1 MAEFRAVGLDELSLS
16 LQEIAEIP
24 EDIQDEMLQAQGNIV
39 ARAQRESAKRY
50 GLYDV
55 ESSKH
60 MADSIKAG
68 KVKLDKHG
76 NRVLYVSPAGSRTR
90 GKTKTRNAEIAFVN
104 EYGADKTR
112 HITARPF
119 TRDANERSAEAATQ
133 AAADIYYR
141 WQDSRGL

>member
-1 MAEFRAVGLDELSLS
+1 MAEFKAIGLDELSLS

-39 ARAQRESAKRY
+39 ARAQRESAQRY
-50 GLYDV
+50 GIQRTGTLIR
-55 ESSKH
+55 
-60 MADSIKAG
+60 SIKAG

-76 NRVLYVSPAGSRTR
+76 NRVLYVTPVGSRVR
-90 GKTKTRNAEIAFVN
+90 GGKKTTNAEIAFLN
-104 EYGADKTR
+104 EYGTR
-112 HITARPF
+112 GQRARPF
-119 TRDANERSAEAATQ
+119 MRDANERSAEEATR

>member
-1 MAEFRAVGLDELSLS
+1 MAEFKAAGLDELALS

-24 EDIQDEMLQAQGNIV
+24 EDIQDEMLQAQSDIV

-50 GLYDV
+50 GIYDS
-55 ESSKH
+55 ESNKH
-60 MADSIKAG
+60 MADSIKPG

-76 NRVLYVSPAGSRTR
+76 TRMLYVTPTGSRTR
-90 GKTKTRNAEIAFVN
+90 GKTKTRNATIAFFN
-104 EYGADKTR
+104 EYGADETR

-119 TRDANERSAEAATQ
+119 IRDANERSAEAATQ

-141 WQDSRGL
+141 WQESRGL